1 MLAFGLG
8 TMPALVTVGIAGQA
22 AGRRWQRGAA
32 TAAPVVMLLNA
43 ALLAVLA
50 LRGLVIDM

>member
-1 MLAFGLG
+1 
-8 TMPALVTVGIAGQA
+8 MPALVTVGIAGQA

>member
-22 AGRRWQRGAA
+22 AGRRWQRGVA